1 MVQRFYYFCRWSI
14 SPLEEQDNGTHLYH
28 ILLPRK
34 APLLLNSEDRD
45 WSYGLP
51 YIETWGEKEKEESGS
66 YSLSPPKTEKSFLRF
81 IPYFAWGNRSPGE
94 MLVWLRDKI

>member
-1 MVQRFYYFCRWSI
+1 M
-14 SPLEEQDNGTHLYH
+14 NGKKVMA
-28 ILLPRK
+28 LLIAGAMLIQA
-34 APLLLNSEDRD
+34 APAQTFAAPQNVR
-45 WSYGLP
+45 
-51 YIETWGEKEKEESGS
+51 TEKEKEESGS